1 MRVTRS
7 VSKTKKRATRKRTG
21 DSTTILKSGDRLDD
35 VRLCLCEGGC
45 REAGEAGTWRFIMRV
60 ESGEW
65 ARGLV

>member
-1 MRVTRS
+1 MRVARS
-7 VSKTKKRATRKRTG
+7 VSKTKKRATSERTG
-21 DSTTILKSGDRLDD
+21 VSTTILKSGDRLD